1 MKASRTMHP
10 LLLGVL
16 AAGALLTLTHTAQ
29 AQTAPAPAPAAA
41 ASAPAGP
48 TIRPELRSPLLDA
61 QSLIAEKKYGLAKE
75 KVQAAN
81 AVPNKTDYESYI
93 TARVALAVA
102 NGEDDAQS
110 ADKLVEQILQ
120 LNAGGGWLKPDETL
134 PLMQAVGITHY
145 RTKGY
150 AQSASWLDRY
160 VQAGGSDPSFKDA
173 RIRSHLLS
181 GNLQRGSELLSEEIA
196 ASEKAKTAPSQPYLE
211 MLAQA
216 RNNLKDVPGST
227 RALELLVQYYP
238 SKDHWRSV
246 INRLWARSDLAT
258 RLQLDV
264 FRLAFYTGTPEET
277 NDFTEYIDFAQKS
290 GFSGEALRAFDQGAA
305 AGQLGTGA
313 SAEAHK
319 KLRAK
324 LALENEQDRKTMAA
338 DIANAQKKPDGSA
351 MLNVGLNLV
360 GMQQFDKGLE
370 LMEKAIAKGIAK
382 RPEDARLRLAV
393 AYVQAG
399 QTDKAAPI
407 FANLTGPEGLTELA
421 RYWTWAI
428 RKP

>member
-1 MKASRTMHP
+1 MKNSPTMRP
-10 LLLGVL
+10 FCLS
-16 AAGALLTLTHTAQ
+16 ALVAFAMLTPVAW
-29 AQTAPAPAPAAA
+29 AQTAPTPAAA

-48 TIRPELRSPLLDA
+48 TIRAELRAPLLDA
-61 QSLIAEKKYGLAKE
+61 QTLINEKKYALAKE
-75 KVQAAN
+75 KIQAAN
-81 AVPNKTDYESYI
+81 AVPDQTAYESYI
-93 TARVALAVA
+93 TARVALTIALA
-102 NGEDDAQS
+102 EDDAPG
-110 ADKLVEQILQ
+110 ATKFVEQVLQ
-120 LNAGGGWLKPDETL
+120 LNATGAWLKPEETL
-134 PLMQAVGITHY
+134 PLMHAVGIAHY
-145 RTKGY
+145 RVKNY
-150 AQSASWLDRY
+150 AQSAVWMDRNIK
-160 VQAGGSDPSFKDA
+160 AGGTDRAVKDA
-173 RIRSHLLS
+173 RIQAYMLS
-181 GNLQRGSELLSEEIA
+181 NNLQRGTELINEEIA
-196 ASEKAKTAPSQPYLE
+196 ASEVAKTAPPQTYLE

-216 RNNLKDVPGST
+216 RNNLKDVAGST

-277 NDFTEYIDFAQKS
+277 NDYSEYIDFAQKS
-290 GFSGEALRAFDQGAA
+290 GFSGEALRTFDQGAA
-305 AGQLGTGA
+305 AGLLATGS

-324 LALENEQDRKTMAA
+324 LALENEQDRKTLAA
-338 DIANAQKKPDGSA
+338 DIANALKKPDGSA
-351 MLNVGLNLV
+351 AFNVGLNMV
-360 GMQQFDKGLE
+360 GMQQFDKGLD

-399 QTDKAAPI
+399 QTDKATQT
-407 FANLTGPEGLTELA
+407 FTTVSGPEGLTELV

>member
-1 MKASRTMHP
+1 MHP

-16 AAGALLTLTHTAQ
+16 AAGALLTPIAW
-29 AQTAPAPAPAAA
+29 AQTAPAPAPTAA

-48 TIRPELRSPLLDA
+48 TIRPELRTPLLDA

-75 KVQAAN
+75 KIQAAN

-120 LNAGGGWLKPDETL
+120 LNKNGAWLKPEETL

-160 VQAGGSDPSFKDA
+160 VTAGGSDPAFMDA

-181 GNLQRGSELLSEEIA
+181 GNLQRGSELINEEIA
-196 ASEKAKTAPSQPYLE
+196 ASEKAKTAPSKPYLE

-216 RNNLKDVPGST
+216 RSNLKDVAGST
-227 RALELLVQYYP
+227 RALELLVQHYP

-277 NDFTEYIDFAQKS
+277 NDYTEYIDFAQKS

-305 AGQLGTGA
+305 AGLLGTGA
-313 SAEAHK
+313 NAEAHK
-319 KLRAK
+319 KLRTK
-324 LALENEQDRKTMAA
+324 LALENEQDRKTLTA
-338 DIANAQKKPDGSA
+338 DIANALKKPDGSA
-351 MLNVGLNLV
+351 AFNVGLNMV

-370 LMEKAIAKGIAK
+370 LMEKALAKGIAK
-382 RPEDARLRLAV
+382 RPEEARLRLAV
-393 AYVQAG
+393 AYIQAG
-399 QTDKAAPI
+399 QPEKASQTLA
-407 FANLTGPEGLTELA
+407 TVSGPEGLTELV

>member
-1 MKASRTMHP
+1 MNAYRTMHP

-16 AAGALLTLTHTAQ
+16 TAGALLTHTAW
-29 AQTAPAPAPAAA
+29 AQTVPATASTAA
-41 ASAPAGP
+41 ASAPTGP
-48 TIRPELRSPLLDA
+48 TIRSELRTPLLDA

-75 KVQAAN
+75 KIQAAN

-93 TARVALAVA
+93 TARVALSVA

-120 LNAGGGWLKPDETL
+120 LNASGAWLKPEETL

-160 VQAGGSDPSFKDA
+160 VQAGGSDPAFKDA
-173 RIRSHLLS
+173 RIRAHLLS
-181 GNLQRGSELLSEEIA
+181 GNLQRGSELINEEIA
-196 ASEKAKTAPSQPYLE
+196 ASEKAKTAPSLPYLE

-216 RNNLKDVPGST
+216 RNNLKDVAGST
-227 RALELLVQYYP
+227 RALELLVQHYP
-238 SKDHWRSV
+238 SKDHWRSL
-246 INRLWARSDLAT
+246 INRLWARPDLAT

-264 FRLAFYTGTPEET
+264 FRLAFYIGTPEET
-277 NDFTEYIDFAQKS
+277 NDYSEYIDFAQKS
-290 GFSGEALRAFDQGAA
+290 GFSGEALRTFDQGAA
-305 AGQLGTGA
+305 AGLLGTGA
-313 SAEAHK
+313 NTEAHK

-324 LALENEQDRKTMAA
+324 LALENEQDRKTITA
-338 DIANAQKKPDGSA
+338 DIANALKKPDGSA
-351 MLNVGLNLV
+351 AFNVGLNLV

-382 RPEDARLRLAV
+382 RPEEARLRLAA

-399 QTDKAAPI
+399 QAEKALQT
-407 FANLTGPEGLTELA
+407 FATVSGPEGLTEMV
-421 RYWTWAI
+421 RYWTWAL